1 MVIDLSDSRKTDRFK
16 AAAVALLFEAA
27 LGYALIVGLGVRPPV
42 AVTNEL
48 KMVGLLPDRPPPP
61 KKVVPP
67 PPKRTP
73 EKEGA
78 ASPPNLRSK
87 PTEIVRPPPPP
98 LPLPVPPPVAAAPI
112 AGPGAAPTA
121 GAAPVPGPGTGSGGL
136 GNGTGSGNGGNGG
149 GGGGGQGSGPR
160 WVKGRIKDK
169 DYPRGSGEAGIS
181 GAVTV
186 RYVVET
192 DGHATHC
199 LVIRSSGHE
208 DLDETTCRLIEQRFR
223 YKPARDRNGHPI
235 ASVMEGRHEWIIGE
249 PPRDDD
255 DRDNGD

>member
-1 MVIDLSDSRKTDRFK
+1 VFIDLSDSRKTDRLK
-16 AAAVALLFEAA
+16 AGAVAFLFEAA
-27 LGYALIVGLGVRPPV
+27 LGYALIVGLGVQPP
-42 AVTNEL
+42 AVVTDQL
-48 KMVGLLPDRPPPP
+48 KMVGLLPDHPPPPP
-61 KKVVPP
+61 KVVP

-112 AGPGAAPTA
+112 AGPGAAPNA

-149 GGGGGQGSGPR
+149 GGGGMGSGPR

-169 DYPRGSGEAGIS
+169 DYPRSSGEAGV
-181 GAVTV
+181 GGVVTV
-186 RYVVET
+186 RYVVEP
-192 DGHATHC
+192 DGRAANC
-199 LVIRSSGHE
+199 VVVRSSGHA
-208 DLDETTCRLIEQRFR
+208 DLDETTCRLIEERFR
-223 YKPARDRNGHPI
+223 YKPARDRNGRPVPAI
-235 ASVMEGRHEWIIGE
+235 MEGRHEWIIGE

-255 DRDNGD
+255 DRDDGQ